1 MKINNTIKYYLYTTF
16 TNLRFSRII
25 SVLFVVQVLK
35 LSLVQFALLES
46 IFMFAQF
53 FSEIPSG
60 ILGDLFKNKTVVLT
74 GLAVLITTPLLTV
87 MAMFCPK
94 NIIFP
99 LLAVSFALEGVGNA
113 LLSGADEA
121 FFYEGIRED
130 GDEQLYGKIRG
141 NRQLIGSIVL
151 GIATA
156 VGGYLF
162 TQNDKFPY
170 LFQSLFLLGAVAII
184 VLTKE
189 CKKFENVDHEHETYT
204 DMLKSIL
211 SVFRDMIH
219 SSDILFLFVIMII
232 VTAVENAIFMLLP
245 NYISKLGFDAS
256 ANGSVFM
263 IYSFAGGLVAA
274 QSYRLVKMKFS
285 SLTILIIAVLLA
297 ATGLEIQGSK
307 YLFLLG
313 AGLLYIVLDILD
325 PVVMQMLNLWVSD
338 KSRATFI
345 SGLSFSTSLATMIIN
360 PVIGAVI
367 QKYGTINMLIAV
379 SLITVMMIVT
389 AYLLI
394 MRTNKN
400 QNEK

>member
-1 MKINNTIKYYLYTTF
+1 
-16 TNLRFSRII
+16 
-25 SVLFVVQVLK
+25 
-35 LSLVQFALLES
+35 
-46 IFMFAQF
+46 
-53 FSEIPSG
+53 
-60 ILGDLFKNKTVVLT
+60 
-74 GLAVLITTPLLTV
+74 
-87 MAMFCPK
+87 
-94 NIIFP
+94 
-99 LLAVSFALEGVGNA
+99 
-113 LLSGADEA
+113 
-121 FFYEGIRED
+121 
-130 GDEQLYGKIRG
+130 
-141 NRQLIGSIVL
+141 
-151 GIATA
+151 
-156 VGGYLF
+156 
-162 TQNDKFPY
+162 
-170 LFQSLFLLGAVAII
+170 
-184 VLTKE
+184 
-189 CKKFENVDHEHETYT
+189 
-204 DMLKSIL
+204 MLKSIL

-256 ANGSVFM
+256 ANGSFFM

-285 SLTILIIAVLLA
+285 SLTALIIAVLLA
-297 ATGLEIQGSK
+297 TTGLEIQGSK

>member
-1 MKINNTIKYYLYTTF
+1 
-16 TNLRFSRII
+16 
-25 SVLFVVQVLK
+25 
-35 LSLVQFALLES
+35 
-46 IFMFAQF
+46 
-53 FSEIPSG
+53 
-60 ILGDLFKNKTVVLT
+60 
-74 GLAVLITTPLLTV
+74 
-87 MAMFCPK
+87 
-94 NIIFP
+94 
-99 LLAVSFALEGVGNA
+99 
-113 LLSGADEA
+113 
-121 FFYEGIRED
+121 
-130 GDEQLYGKIRG
+130 
-141 NRQLIGSIVL
+141 
-151 GIATA
+151 
-156 VGGYLF
+156 
-162 TQNDKFPY
+162 
-170 LFQSLFLLGAVAII
+170 
-184 VLTKE
+184 
-189 CKKFENVDHEHETYT
+189 
-204 DMLKSIL
+204 MLKSIL

-232 VTAVENAIFMLLP
+232 VTAVENAIFVLLP

-285 SLTILIIAVLLA
+285 SLTVLIIVVLLA
-297 ATGLEIQGSK
+297 ATGLEIQDSK

>member
-1 MKINNTIKYYLYTTF
+1 M
-16 TNLRFSRII
+16 
-25 SVLFVVQVLK
+25 
-35 LSLVQFALLES
+35 
-46 IFMFAQF
+46 
-53 FSEIPSG
+53 
-60 ILGDLFKNKTVVLT
+60 
-74 GLAVLITTPLLTV
+74 
-87 MAMFCPK
+87 
-94 NIIFP
+94 
-99 LLAVSFALEGVGNA
+99 
-113 LLSGADEA
+113 
-121 FFYEGIRED
+121 
-130 GDEQLYGKIRG
+130 
-141 NRQLIGSIVL
+141 
-151 GIATA
+151 
-156 VGGYLF
+156 
-162 TQNDKFPY
+162 
-170 LFQSLFLLGAVAII
+170 FQSLFLLGAVAVI

-189 CKKFENVDHEHETYT
+189 SKKIENVDHEHETYT

-232 VTAVENAIFMLLP
+232 ITAVDNAIFMLLP

-285 SLTILIIAVLLA
+285 SLTVLIIAVLLA